1 MSVLDNHNDII
12 SRSHKRCIDYKI
24 EKERVFPTRTFYGKE
39 FYGII
44 NENRQIIKIARP
56 FMEILYDFLKG
67 SGFSLYLTESE
78 GIVLTMIGDKDI
90 LYDLDKMGIA
100 IGADMS
106 EKSTGT
112 NAIGTSLAED
122 CSVQISGTEHFINV
136 YHIWTCSASTIHNE
150 QGDIIGCLNL
160 TGRYQLAHPHTLGLV
175 VAAVKSIENQLN
187 REKIQ
192 GQLFETYQYLNR
204 IMNSIN
210 LGIFATDINGI
221 VTSINNSAC
230 SMLDIDE
237 KDIINRNIES
247 ILNDCEYI
255 FNIIK
260 LGKDYENKEIA
271 YSTVKSKKRFNL
283 SVYPIRN
290 KQNEIIG
297 IVGIFKDIQNI
308 YNLVNKYTSM
318 RATYTFDDI
327 IGKSD
332 KILEI
337 KEQAIGVANSPST
350 VLIQGESGTGKEI
363 IAQSIHNRSSRR
375 NDGFVA
381 INCGAIPKNLI
392 ESELFGYED
401 GAFTGAKHGGQPGK
415 FEIANGGTLFLDEI
429 GEMPLDMQVNL
440 LRVLQEGY
448 ITRVGGSKYIKVD
461 VRIIA
466 STNKNLKEEVEKG
479 NFREDL
485 YYRLSVIPINI
496 PPLREREGDIDILIE
511 HFLKTKAA
519 KLGKPLPKISHELYE
534 KLINYSWPG
543 NVREME
549 NCVENIVN
557 LNGKTTFVFNG
568 NNITNENIK
577 TNNNFQYEIG
587 SLDDL
592 EINAI
597 MLCIDNCNGNIS
609 KAAKILGINRS
620 TIYTKLRKHNI
631 NINLTVY

>member
-1 MSVLDNHNDII
+1 MSVLNNHNDII
-12 SRSHKRCIDYKI
+12 NKSHKRCIDYKI
-24 EKERVFPTRTFYGKE
+24 EKERVFPIRTFYGKD
-39 FYGII
+39 FYRIV
-44 NENRQIIKIARP
+44 NENSQIIKIARP
-56 FMEILYDFLKG
+56 FMEILYDFLRG
-67 SGFSLYLTESE
+67 SGFSLYLTDSE
-78 GIVLTMIGDKDI
+78 GIVLTMIGDMDI
-90 LYDLDKMGIA
+90 LQDLDKMGIA

-112 NAIGTSLAED
+112 NAIGTALAED
-122 CSVQISGTEHFINV
+122 CSVQISGAEHFINV
-136 YHIWTCSASTIHNE
+136 YHIWTCSASIIHNE
-150 QGDIIGCLNL
+150 QGDMIGCLNL

-192 GQLFETYQYLNR
+192 GQLYDTNQYLNR

-210 LGIFATDINGI
+210 LGIFATDINGT

-237 KDIINRNIES
+237 KNIVNRNIEG
-247 ILNDCEYI
+247 ILSDWEYI
-255 FNIIK
+255 LNIIK
-260 LGKDYENKEIA
+260 FGENCENKEIT
-271 YSTVKSKKRFNL
+271 YSNYKSKKRFNL
-283 SVYPIRN
+283 SVYPIKN
-290 KQNEIIG
+290 KQKEITG
-297 IVGIFKDIQNI
+297 MVGIFKDIQNV

-327 IGKSD
+327 IGKSH
-332 KILEI
+332 KIQEI
-337 KEQAIGVANSPST
+337 KEQAMGIANSPST

-363 IAQSIHNRSSRR
+363 IAQSIHNRSSRK
-375 NDGFVA
+375 NNGFVA

-448 ITRVGGSKYIKVD
+448 VTRVGGNKYIKVD

-466 STNKNLKEEVEKG
+466 STNKDLKEEVEKG

-496 PPLREREGDIDILIE
+496 PPLREREGDIEILIE

-519 KLGKPLPKISHELYE
+519 KLGKPLPKISHELCE
-534 KLINYSWPG
+534 KLLNYSWPG

-549 NCVENIVN
+549 NCIENIVN
-557 LNGKTTFVFNG
+557 LNGKTTFVFND
-568 NNITNENIK
+568 NNITCKNTKSDNSFE
-577 TNNNFQYEIG
+577 YEIC

-592 EINAI
+592 EIKAI
-597 MLCIDNCNGNIS
+597 MHCIDKCNGNIS
-609 KAAKILGINRS
+609 RAAKILGINRS